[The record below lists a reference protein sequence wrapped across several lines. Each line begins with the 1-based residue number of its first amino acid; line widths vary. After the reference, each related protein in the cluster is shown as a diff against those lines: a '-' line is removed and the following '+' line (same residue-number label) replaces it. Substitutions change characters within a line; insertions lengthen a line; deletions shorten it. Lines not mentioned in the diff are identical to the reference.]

1 MQQLQ
6 EFKQLINGTPLKVV
20 ITTHHKPDA
29 DALGSSL
36 ALYNYLIA
44 KGHKP
49 TVITPTDYPRFLNWM
64 KGQSEVLVFNEPKQT
79 THCTQLIADAD
90 LICCLDFSSLSRI
103 NEMGPFVAESK
114 ATKLLVD
121 HHLNPENFAQFV
133 HWDSNAAATCELI
146 YDLIAML
153 GDEQLIDKGISECIY
168 AGIMTDTGSFRHPVT
183 SAKVHRTIA
192 GLIERGADNSRV
204 HKLVYDNN
212 NEARLRML
220 GYILFN
226 RLVVVKEFATAYI
239 AITSEELK
247 EFNSMTGDTEG
258 FVNYALSIEG
268 IVLAALIIDRTE
280 AVKISFRSTG
290 SFSVNK
296 FARNHFNGGGHE
308 NASGGRSELSLTDT
322 VAKFLALLPTYQEEL
337 LHVSEQL
344 NN

>member
-6 EFKQLINGTPLKVV
+6 EFKQLINGSPLKVV

-44 KGHKP
+44 KGHDAK
-49 TVITPTDYPRFLNWM
+49 VIAPTDYPRFLNWM
-64 KGQSEVLVFNEPKQT
+64 KGQADVLVFNEEKQT
-79 THCTQLIADAD
+79 AHCTALIAEAD
-90 LICCLDFSSLSRI
+90 LICCLDFSALSRI
-103 NEMGPFVAESK
+103 NEMGPFIAESK
-114 ATKLLVD
+114 AAKLLVD
-121 HHLNPENFAQFV
+121 HHLNPENFAQYEL
-133 HWDSNAAATCELI
+133 WDSKAAATCELI
-146 YDLIAML
+146 YDLIVML
-153 GDEQLIDKGISECIY
+153 GDEALIDKEIAECIY

-220 GYILFN
+220 GYILLN
-226 RLVVVKEFATAYI
+226 RLVVLKEYATAYI
-239 AITSEELK
+239 AITKDELK

-308 NASGGRSELSLTDT
+308 NASGGRSDLSLDET

>member
-6 EFKQLINGTPLKVV
+6 EFKQLINGSPLKVV

-36 ALYNYLIA
+36 ALCNYLLA
-44 KGHKP
+44 KGHNVK
-49 TVITPTDYPRFLNWM
+49 VIAPTDYPRFLNWM
-64 KGQSEVLVFNEPKQT
+64 KGQPDVLVFNEEKQT
-79 THCTQLIADAD
+79 AHCTALIAEAD
-90 LICCLDFSSLSRI
+90 LICCLDFSALSRI

-114 ATKLLVD
+114 AAKLLVD
-121 HHLNPENFAQFV
+121 HHLNPENFAQYV

-146 YDLIAML
+146 YDLIVML
-153 GDEQLIDKGISECIY
+153 GDETLIDKGIAECIY

-192 GLIERGADNSRV
+192 GLIECGADNSRV

-212 NEARLRML
+212 NEARLKML
-220 GYILFN
+220 GYILLN
-226 RLVVVKEFATAYI
+226 RLVVLKEYATAYI
-239 AITSEELK
+239 SITKDELK

-308 NASGGRSELSLTDT
+308 NASGGRSDLSLEET

-337 LHVSEQL
+337 LQVSEQL

>member
-6 EFKQLINGTPLKVV
+6 EFKQLINGSSLKVV

-36 ALYNYLIA
+36 ALYNYLLA
-44 KGHKP
+44 KGHQV

-64 KGQSEVLVFNEPKQT
+64 KGNPEVLVFNEPKHT
-79 THCTQLIADAD
+79 AKCTALIAEAD

-103 NEMGPFVAESK
+103 NEMGSFVAQAK
-114 ATKLLVD
+114 AEKLLVD
-121 HHLNPENFAQFV
+121 HHLNPEDFAQYV
-133 HWDSNAAATCELI
+133 HWNSNAAATCELI
-146 YDLIAML
+146 YDLIVML
-153 GDEQLIDKGISECIY
+153 GDENLIDKGIAECIY

-183 SAKVHRTIA
+183 SANVHRIIA

-220 GYILFN
+220 GYILLN

-239 AITSEELK
+239 AITAEELK

-296 FARNHFNGGGHE
+296 FARNHFDGGGHE

>member
-1 MQQLQ
+1 
-6 EFKQLINGTPLKVV
+6 
-20 ITTHHKPDA
+20 
-29 DALGSSL
+29 
-36 ALYNYLIA
+36 
-44 KGHKP
+44 
-49 TVITPTDYPRFLNWM
+49 M
-64 KGQSEVLVFNEPKQT
+64 KGQPDVLVFNEEKQT
-79 THCTQLIADAD
+79 AHCAALIAEAD
-90 LICCLDFSSLSRI
+90 LICCLDFSALSRI
-103 NEMGPFVAESK
+103 NEMGPYVAESK
-114 ATKLLVD
+114 AAKLLVD

-146 YDLIAML
+146 YDLILML
-153 GDEQLIDKGISECIY
+153 GDEALIDKEIAECIY

-226 RLVVVKEFATAYI
+226 RLVVVKEYATAYI
-239 AITSEELK
+239 AITKDELK

-308 NASGGRSELSLTDT
+308 NASGGRSELSLDET

>member
-1 MQQLQ
+1 
-6 EFKQLINGTPLKVV
+6 
-20 ITTHHKPDA
+20 
-29 DALGSSL
+29 
-36 ALYNYLIA
+36 
-44 KGHKP
+44 
-49 TVITPTDYPRFLNWM
+49 
-64 KGQSEVLVFNEPKQT
+64 
-79 THCTQLIADAD
+79 
-90 LICCLDFSSLSRI
+90 
-103 NEMGPFVAESK
+103 
-114 ATKLLVD
+114 
-121 HHLNPENFAQFV
+121 
-133 HWDSNAAATCELI
+133 
-146 YDLIAML
+146 ML
-153 GDEQLIDKGISECIY
+153 GDEALIDKEIAECIY

-226 RLVVVKEFATAYI
+226 RLVVVKEYATAYI
-239 AITSEELK
+239 AITKDELK

-308 NASGGRSELSLTDT
+308 NASGGRSELSLDET